1 MEMEELGMT
10 LDRDEFVDAA
20 FRLYEAVSLP
30 ERDILVN
37 RKQRQRSNSARAVND
52 QFNNHLQ
59 RSK

>member
-52 QFNNHLQ
+52 
-59 RSK
+59 